1 MAVYDSENRL
11 KKAEGKPAVKKIL
24 TPKAKSDIAIEAI
37 KAQLTWAQ
45 ISSKHKVSPPVINKL
60 KKVAEQSILRGFTN
74 KPEKALA
81 LAEEKN
87 EDLLKMLGEAQLEIS
102 WLKKKSSRFAE

>member
-1 MAVYDSENRL
+1 MLSENRL

-45 ISSKHKVSPPVINKL
+45 LSSNRTFP
-60 KKVAEQSILRGFTN
+60 R
-74 KPEKALA
+74 
-81 LAEEKN
+81 
-87 EDLLKMLGEAQLEIS
+87 
-102 WLKKKSSRFAE
+102 KSSSFSIDPATRVYRFALVA